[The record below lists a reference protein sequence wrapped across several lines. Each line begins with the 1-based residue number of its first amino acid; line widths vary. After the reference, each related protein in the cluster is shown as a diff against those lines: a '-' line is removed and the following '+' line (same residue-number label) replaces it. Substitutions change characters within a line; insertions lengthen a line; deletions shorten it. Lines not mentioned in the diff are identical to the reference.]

1 MIKLKK
7 KNYKIWLSIAVLS
20 AMLTTVPVFA
30 NFSEDNIIG
39 TTTQEIDEHGNVKT
53 IITVKNQ
60 QIESYTSIRNSKKSF
75 NTYGKCKLFE

>member
-30 NFSEDNIIG
+30 NFSEDNI
-39 TTTQEIDEHGNVKT
+39 N
-53 IITVKNQ
+53 
-60 QIESYTSIRNSKKSF
+60 YRNNHS
-75 NTYGKCKLFE
+75 GD